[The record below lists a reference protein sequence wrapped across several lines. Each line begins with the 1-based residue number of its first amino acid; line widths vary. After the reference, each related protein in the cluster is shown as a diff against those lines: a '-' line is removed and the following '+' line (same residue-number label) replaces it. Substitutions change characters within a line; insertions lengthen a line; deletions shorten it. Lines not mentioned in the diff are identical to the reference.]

1 MRKLLATAAFV
12 AFTITSASAAD
23 MAPRYKAPPPIVA
36 PIWSWTGFYAG
47 LHVGGGFSDSSAV
60 VTQTN
65 FPGFEVASLG
75 NDSSGVVG
83 GGQIGYNWQFAPNWL
98 LGIEGDISGTG
109 IRSTNTAPILFA
121 GGVPVGVG
129 FNHIADRNIDWMA
142 SIRGRL
148 GWVWDRWMVYGTG
161 GAAWADVNYRNDL
174 TFGGVFN
181 PVSVNKTLSGWVAG
195 GGVEYA
201 VSNNWTV
208 RAEYLYYD
216 FGDETVVN
224 LSPVIVGGTNNA
236 TWDNHI
242 HVVRAGVN
250 YKF

>member
-36 PIWSWTGFYAG
+36 PVWSWTGFYAG
-47 LHVGGGFSDSSAV
+47 LHVGGGFSD
-60 VTQTN
+60 TN
-65 FPGFEVASLG
+65 VFATNQFFPAFDPGSFG
-75 NDSSGVVG
+75 TDGSGVVG

-109 IRSTNTAPILFA
+109 IRNNATVPITQL
-121 GGVPVGVG
+121 GVPVGAG
-129 FNHIADRNIDWMA
+129 FNHVADRSIDWMA

-148 GWVWDRWMVYGTG
+148 GWVWDRWLVYGTG
-161 GAAWADVNYRNDL
+161 GAAWADVNYRTDYTN
-174 TFGGVFN
+174 FGTN
-181 PVSVNKTLSGWVAG
+181 IPVSTNVTLSGWVAG

-201 VSNNWTV
+201 VANNWTV

-216 FGDETVVN
+216 FGDETIINPTVVPGLN
-224 LSPVIVGGTNNA
+224 YLSTF
-236 TWDNHI
+236 DNKI